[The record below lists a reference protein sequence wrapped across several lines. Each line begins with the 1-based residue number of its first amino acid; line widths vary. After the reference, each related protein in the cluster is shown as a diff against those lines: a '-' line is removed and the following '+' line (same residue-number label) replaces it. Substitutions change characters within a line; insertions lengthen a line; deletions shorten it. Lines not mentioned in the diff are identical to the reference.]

1 MSLNVCC
8 WLALLCPAATPDV
21 PAAQNVPEART
32 GEVNFQPAE
41 DEARIAPQFR
51 LKKHRFDFRQ
61 TPIETAST
69 KIRISELTFPSPVAT
84 PHENNNTVY
93 CEYFCP
99 LEKGKHPGV
108 VVLHILGGD
117 FALSRLFCR
126 TLAHHGVAALFLK
139 LPYYG
144 PRRVEGSPARMISL
158 DPRESAAG
166 MRQGVLDIRRARA
179 WLAQQEELDPA
190 RLGIFGISLGGI
202 TSALAVTAEPRFS
215 KVCMLLAGGDIA
227 QVGWDTPHYAK
238 AREKW
243 LASGGTKESFLAP
256 LRSVDPVTYAANV
269 RGRDLKI
276 LMLNA
281 RYDEI
286 IPREC
291 TESLWRAF
299 GQPEI
304 VWWDAGHISAGRFIF
319 DGLARVTEFF
329 QDQDGPSGPKEATK

>member
-1 MSLNVCC
+1 MPLEAC
-8 WLALLCPAATPDV
+8 LLLTLAATCAAPDTASV
-21 PAAQNVPEART
+21 RT
-32 GEVNFQPAE
+32 GQVRFEPAE
-41 DEARIAPQFR
+41 SEMRIAPQFR
-51 LKKHRFDFRQ
+51 LPGHTFAFRQ
-61 TPIETAST
+61 TPQETSAT
-69 KIRISELTFPSPVAT
+69 RIRISEVTFPSPLVT
-84 PHENNNTVY
+84 KHVNNNTVH

-99 LEKGKHPGV
+99 LIEPGNQPAKHPGV

-126 TLAHHGVAALFLK
+126 TLAHNGVAALFLK

-144 PRRVEGSPARMISL
+144 PRRTPGSQARMITL
-158 DPRESAAG
+158 DPRESSAG

-179 WLAQQEELDPA
+179 WLAEQEELD
-190 RLGIFGISLGGI
+190 REQLGIFGISLGGI

-227 QVGWDTPHYAK
+227 QVGWDTPHYEE

-243 LASGGTKESFLAP
+243 LATGGTRDSFLAL
-256 LRSVDPVTYAANV
+256 LRTVDPVTYAENV

-276 LMLNA
+276 LMLNVN
-281 RYDEI
+281 YDEI
-286 IPREC
+286 IPRQC

-304 VWWDAGHISAGRFIF
+304 VWWDAGHISSGRFVF

-329 QDQDGPSGPKEATK
+329 QDRQAHSSATEDAK

>member
-1 MSLNVCC
+1 MHVEAC
-8 WLALLCPAATPDV
+8 LLLGLLMGADASDAGV
-21 PAAQNVPEART
+21 RT
-32 GEVNFQPAE
+32 GVVRFEPVPDE
-41 DEARIAPQFR
+41 DRIATQFR
-51 LKKHRFDFRQ
+51 LQGHSFAFSQK
-61 TPIETAST
+61 PIKTAAT
-69 KIRISELTFPSPVAT
+69 RIAIWEVTFPSPLVT
-84 PHENNNTVY
+84 PHVNNNTVH

-99 LEKGKHPGV
+99 VQEPDQPPAKRPGV

-117 FALSRLFCR
+117 FALSRMFCR
-126 TLAHHGVAALFLK
+126 TLAHNGVAALFLK

-144 PRRVEGSPARMISL
+144 PRRTPDSPARMITL

-179 WLAQQEELDPA
+179 WLAQQEELDPEQ
-190 RLGIFGISLGGI
+190 LGLFGISLGGI

-227 QVGWDTPHYAK
+227 AVGWDSPHYEK

-243 LASGGTKESFLAP
+243 LASGGSKEAFLAP
-256 LRSVDPVTYAANV
+256 LRSVDPVTYAENV
-269 RGRDLKI
+269 RGRELKI
-276 LMLNA
+276 LMLNV

-286 IPREC
+286 IPRQC

-304 VWWDAGHISAGRFIF
+304 VWWDAGHLSAGRFMF

-329 QDQDGPSGPKEATK
+329 QDGKAVAADDAKTGN